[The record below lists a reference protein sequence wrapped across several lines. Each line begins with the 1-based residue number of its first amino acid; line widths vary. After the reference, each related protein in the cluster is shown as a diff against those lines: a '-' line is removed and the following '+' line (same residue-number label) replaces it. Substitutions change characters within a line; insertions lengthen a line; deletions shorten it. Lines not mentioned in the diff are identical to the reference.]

1 MHKLNILS
9 LILKFK
15 SVHEEKSLSLT
26 KLSGIICVF
35 VVCLASDPP
44 TALVQSTDT
53 AAIIGGTLGAIAVL
67 IISGIILL
75 IIVLLQF
82 NKRTAQS
89 RTKL

>member
-1 MHKLNILS
+1 MYNYFMLYA
-9 LILKFK
+9 
-15 SVHEEKSLSLT
+15 
-26 KLSGIICVF
+26 
-35 VVCLASDPP
+35 CLASDPLQEIP
-44 TALVQSTDT
+44 PMASVQSTDI